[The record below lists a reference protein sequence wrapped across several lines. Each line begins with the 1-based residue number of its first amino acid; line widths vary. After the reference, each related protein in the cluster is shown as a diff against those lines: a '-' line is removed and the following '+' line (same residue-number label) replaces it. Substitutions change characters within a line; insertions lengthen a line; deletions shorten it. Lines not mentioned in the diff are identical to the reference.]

1 MNTWKSYLHKF
12 PKLPRYVLW
21 GGASFFL
28 LALLWTIGVFK
39 GAPPQSSPKEPA
51 PKITTPGQVISSKEL
66 WVHRIEGKAEDIHKE
81 VDNMR
86 SQNQA
91 LRQQI
96 DMMQEMVETV
106 VKNQLEAQNSLKDR
120 QIALDEG
127 SIVAP
132 SQDALVEDHMVT
144 KKSSFKILSLAENE
158 LPPLPKDKPKSVEEI
173 IPAGTYAAGILTS
186 GIAASTALNAQSDPQ
201 PVMVRLTSPGM
212 LPRGFKTDIK
222 EAVVIAACYGDI
234 SSERANCRLNKLLL
248 VERNGEILSKKAEGW
263 LIGDDGI
270 PGVKGKVVDKAG
282 EVVRS
287 SFWAGLLG
295 GIASYFKAAADQP
308 QFLLTGGGAA
318 ETKKIPHG
326 DMLKSAGAS
335 GVGNALDRIADF
347 ALKRAEQMQPVII
360 VNPGRA
366 VDVVFKEEVDLSNST
381 VRKELILRGSS
392 KREEHA
398 YQEASKKEVQLTG
411 EF

>member
-1 MNTWKSYLHKF
+1 MSWKVYIQKF

-21 GGASFFL
+21 GGVSFLFLAILWSWGVLTEASPSP
-28 LALLWTIGVFK
+28 T
-39 GAPPQSSPKEPA
+39 PKEHA
-51 PKITTPGQVISSKEL
+51 PEIATPGKAVSSKEL

-81 VDNMR
+81 VDEMR
-86 SQNQA
+86 SQNQS

-106 VKNQLEAQNSLKDR
+106 VKNQLETQNFQKDR

-127 SIVAP
+127 SIELP
-132 SQDALVEDHMVT
+132 SQENLEGAVPVV
-144 KKSSFKILSLAENE
+144 KKTSFKVLSLSDSD
-158 LPPLPKDKPKSVEEI
+158 LPPLPKDKPKSVEEV
-173 IPAGTYAAGILTS
+173 IPAGTYAAGVLTS
-186 GIAASTALNAQSDPQ
+186 GVVASTALNAQGDPQ

-222 EAVVIAACYGDI
+222 EAVIIAACYGDI

-248 VERNGEILSKKAEGW
+248 VERNGEIISKKAEGW

-270 PGVKGKVVDKAG
+270 PGIKGKVVDKAG

-295 GIASYFKAAADQP
+295 GIASYFKAAAEQP

-318 ETKKIPHG
+318 ETKQISQSE
-326 DMLKSAGAS
+326 MMKSAGAS
-335 GVGNALDRIADF
+335 GVSNALEKIADF
-347 ALKRAEQMQPVII
+347 ALKRAEQMQPVIV
-360 VNPGRA
+360 VNPGRS

-381 VRKELILRGSS
+381 VRQELILKGMSARQT
-392 KREEHA
+392 HA
-398 YQEASKKEVQLTG
+398 YQEASQKEIQLTG
-411 EF
+411 EFK